1 MFERR
6 DLQFQNKEGIEKA
19 TVNLYGRITNMSR
32 RPINV
37 FEDPITVEVPAEFL
51 EEAARGSSIY
61 GKSIPLAPGLY
72 RLNIVAKDVVG
83 GNMNNYEI
91 ALNVPRFDDETL
103 ASSTMVLADVL
114 EPVPTRNIGTG
125 QFVVGTMKV
134 RPRVGETFRANEK
147 MGVYVQFY
155 NFAADDKT
163 QKPNGAI
170 QYEVTKDGTNEKVI
184 DFTEDLT
191 ALDGASAAQ
200 VTVEKLLPLSSLG
213 AGKYNLK
220 VTAIDRGREK
230 QVSTSSAFTVF

>member
-1 MFERR
+1 
-6 DLQFQNKEGIEKA
+6 
-19 TVNLYGRITNMSR
+19 
-32 RPINV
+32 
-37 FEDPITVEVPAEFL
+37 
-51 EEAARGSSIY
+51 
-61 GKSIPLAPGLY
+61 
-72 RLNIVAKDVVG
+72 
-83 GNMNNYEI
+83 
-91 ALNVPRFDDETL
+91 
-103 ASSTMVLADVL
+103 
-114 EPVPTRNIGTG
+114 
-125 QFVVGTMKV
+125 
-134 RPRVGETFRANEK
+134 